1 MGQILPSHTYAALLP
16 VVQLYTSNEG
26 QDFVLDVFVF
36 CYTSQKLVFLP
47 CSDI

>member
-26 QDFVLDVFVF
+26 QDFVLDVCVLL
-36 CYTSQKLVFLP
+36 YITEARVSSLQ
-47 CSDI
+47 